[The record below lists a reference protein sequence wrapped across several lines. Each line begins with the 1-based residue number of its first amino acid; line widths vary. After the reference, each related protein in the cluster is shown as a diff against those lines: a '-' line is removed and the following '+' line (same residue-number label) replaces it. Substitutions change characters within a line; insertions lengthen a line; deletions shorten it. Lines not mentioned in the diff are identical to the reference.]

1 MAIQSEE
8 LRTFVAVV
16 EAGSLSAASE
26 VLQQTTSGVSRAL
39 SRLEE
44 KLGTSLLTR
53 TTRRMDLTEEG
64 QAFLEQSRAILAALE
79 QAEESVRLRTQKP
92 VGKLRVDAAAPFML
106 HCIVPHVGAF
116 REAYPDIELELT
128 TNDRFIDLV
137 EQRTDIAIRIGELQD
152 STLHAKPLSSARL
165 NIVASP
171 GYLACYGTPH
181 TVEALDGHQLLGFS
195 QPDSLN
201 MWPLRYEGGDR
212 YPAKPAMRAS
222 SGETIR
228 QLALNGQG
236 IASLSNFMSDA
247 DIAAG
252 RLVKLLEPAYSGYQQ
267 KISAVYYRNT
277 QLSRRISCFLDFL
290 QCKL

>member
-16 EAGSLSAASE
+16 EAGTLSAAAE
-26 VLQQTTSGVSRAL
+26 VLEQTTSGVSRAL

-44 KLGTSLLTR
+44 KLGASLLTR

-64 QAFLEQSRAILAALE
+64 HAFLEQARNILAAME
-79 QAEESVRLRTQKP
+79 TAEDTVRMRTQKP
-92 VGKLRVDAAAPFML
+92 VGKLRVDAAVPFML
-106 HCIVPHVGAF
+106 HCVVPHVGAF
-116 REAYPDIELELT
+116 REAYPDIELELN

-171 GYLACYGTPH
+171 GYLARYGEPSS
-181 TVEALDGHQLLGFS
+181 VEELERHRLIGFS
-195 QPDSLN
+195 QPESLN
-201 MWPLRYEGGDR
+201 QWPLRHAGGDR
-212 YPAKPAMRAS
+212 YPVKPAIRAS

-228 QLALNGQG
+228 QLALHGQG

-247 DIAAG
+247 DIATG
-252 RLVKLLEPAYSGYQQ
+252 QLVKLLEPAYSGYQQ

>member
-16 EAGSLSAASE
+16 EAGSLSAAAE
-26 VLQQTTSGVSRAL
+26 VLEQTTSGVSRAL

-44 KLGTSLLTR
+44 KLGASLLTR

-64 QAFLEQSRAILAALE
+64 QALLEQARAILAAIE
-79 QAEESVRLRTQKP
+79 AAEDTVRMRTRKP

-106 HCIVPHVGAF
+106 HCVVPHVGAF

-171 GYLACYGTPH
+171 GYVARYGAPR
-181 TVEALDGHQLLGFS
+181 TVEDLERHCLLGFS
-195 QPDSLN
+195 QPESLN
-201 MWPLRYEGGDR
+201 YWPLRHGGGDR
-212 YPAKPAMRAS
+212 YPIKPAIRAS
-222 SGETIR
+222 SGETLR
-228 QLALNGQG
+228 HLALHGQG

-247 DIAAG
+247 DIATG
-252 RLVKLLEPAYSGYQQ
+252 QLVKLLEASYSGYRQR
-267 KISAVYYRNT
+267 ISAVYYRNT
-277 QLSRRISCFLDFL
+277 QLSRRISTFLDFL
-290 QCKL
+290 QDKL

>member
-8 LRTFVAVV
+8 MRIFIAVV
-16 EAGSLSAASE
+16 EAGSLSAAAE
-26 VLQQTTSGVSRAL
+26 VLDQTTSGVSRAL

-64 QAFLEQSRAILAALE
+64 RTFLDQSRAIVAAIE
-79 QAEESVRLRTQKP
+79 QAEDSVRIFSQKP
-92 VGKLRVDAAAPFML
+92 VGKLRVDASAPFML

-116 REAYPDIELELT
+116 REAYPEIELELT

-165 NIVASP
+165 NLVASP
-171 GYLACYGTPH
+171 EYLQRFGEPK
-181 TVEALDGHQLLGFS
+181 TVAALGKHRLIGFT

-201 MWPLRYEGGDR
+201 MWPLRYEEGDR
-212 YPAKPAMRAS
+212 YPAQLALRAS

-228 QLALNGQG
+228 QLALHGQG

-252 RLVKLLEPAYSGYQQ
+252 RLVKLLEKSYSGYQQ
-267 KISAVYYRNT
+267 KIQAVYYRNT
-277 QLSRRISCFLDFL
+277 QLSRRITCFLDFL